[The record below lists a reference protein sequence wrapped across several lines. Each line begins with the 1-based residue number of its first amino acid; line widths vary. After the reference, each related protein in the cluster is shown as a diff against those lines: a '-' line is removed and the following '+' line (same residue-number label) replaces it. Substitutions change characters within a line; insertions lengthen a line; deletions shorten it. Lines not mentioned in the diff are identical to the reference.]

1 MRLVRQGILSN
12 FMRRRSPS
20 HFHIPEANHFR
31 LAERHIKQHFN
42 EKIKFA
48 NAEKAFTALARRK
61 HKLAAKHPQPPCLP
75 RRSPL
80 STYYNTPSS
89 GIHTKSTAP
98 EISSHYYSGKSWPLR
113 SNPFNMSEWKV
124 SNANA
129 IWSKKVSSQQP
140 LKREERRAEKAC
152 ACSLSARAIIIFAGE
167 AAFSIIAP
175 GSKSSITSATT
186 TGGRMMDVMQMRER
200 EPANQIFV
208 AKLRRER
215 T

>member
-1 MRLVRQGILSN
+1 MWRLRQGILSN

-48 NAEKAFTALARRK
+48 NAEKAFTALSRRK
-61 HKLAAKHPQPPCLP
+61 HKLAAKHHQPPCLP
-75 RRSPL
+75 HRAPL
-80 STYYNTPSS
+80 SKHYNTPRS

-129 IWSKKVSSQQP
+129 IWSKKVSSQP

-152 ACSLSARAIIIFAGE
+152 ACSLSACAIIIFAGE

-186 TGGRMMDVMQMRER
+186 TGGRMMDVM
-200 EPANQIFV
+200 
-208 AKLRRER
+208 
-215 T
+215 